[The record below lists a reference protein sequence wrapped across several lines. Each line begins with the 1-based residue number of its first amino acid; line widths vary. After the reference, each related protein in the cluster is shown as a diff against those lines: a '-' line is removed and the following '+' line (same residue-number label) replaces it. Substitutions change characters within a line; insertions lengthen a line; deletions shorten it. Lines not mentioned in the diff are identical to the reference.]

1 MKIKL
6 DIEDIISDIADEV
19 KAIRKE
25 DLEKIKEKLHSI
37 DKKVSMATL
46 RINGAWGA
54 IVVLGGGLWYIVQ
67 TMLSK

>member
-25 DLEKIKEKLHSI
+25 DLEKIKEKLHLI